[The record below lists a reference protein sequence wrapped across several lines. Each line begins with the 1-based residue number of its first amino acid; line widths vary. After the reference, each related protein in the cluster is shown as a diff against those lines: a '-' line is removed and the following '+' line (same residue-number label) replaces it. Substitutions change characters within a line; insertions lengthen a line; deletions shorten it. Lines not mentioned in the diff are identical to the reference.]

1 MSSKLLITDKT
12 LITNKSDKI
21 IYIKESNYDL
31 VKYFMKSHKRAREIN
46 NNILKSNNPSPL
58 LLSLLKLGDVP
69 VYEVARIL
77 NIIDDHKEFNITV
90 DTKYNK
96 LLKYVILLEKLDF
109 KNVNIIDRGLEKLK
123 IKFYLKYIL
132 AWIIML
138 VNSFF
143 IKKRHDKN
151 IFSIYNTTIA
161 YDFIE
166 PYQNEVVVYGSL
178 SPNIYLKPKYYSPK
192 KYIKFKFI
200 TVNKL
205 FKGIKNI
212 YNNIKIV
219 NKMNID
225 SELKNIFISYLFPL
239 ETQNMI
245 YLSLKDKFKYLE
257 NLLGMFDT
265 NSAIDYVTDN
275 LNKIGIKTI
284 CIPHGINYIYKVNYI
299 SLGTNLYTFWSKNH
313 YDRMMQSLLVEL
325 NNTKLKITGNYI
337 YTKTL
342 KSKKTSKKS
351 KKILVVGEYFEKNI
365 FYSSPFNK
373 KSANELLKTLSEFAK
388 KNKDCNILIRT
399 RIDDEYAQIAKKYL
413 SNNIK
418 LSSPKNSLIDEINE
432 HDLIISIFSNAIHEA
447 LLLNRKVL
455 QVNLL
460 GIENYRTLASDGLV
474 YYADTVDALKKKLQ
488 EWYRGELKDLDYERH
503 LREYCNNGIF
513 EKIKLD

>member
-1 MSSKLLITDKT
+1 MSNKLLITDKT
-12 LITNKSDKI
+12 LVTSKSDKI

-31 VKYFMKSHKRAREIN
+31 VKYFMKSHKRARKIN
-46 NNILKSNNPSPL
+46 NKILNNNNQSSL

-69 VYEVARIL
+69 IYEVARIL
-77 NIIDDHKEFNITV
+77 NIIDDYKEFDITV

-96 LLKYVILLEKLDF
+96 LLKYIILLEKLDF
-109 KNVNIIDRGLEKLK
+109 KKVNIIDRGLEKLK
-123 IKFYLKYIL
+123 IKFYLKYIV
-132 AWIIML
+132 AWIIMV
-138 VNSFF
+138 VNSIF
-143 IKKRHDKN
+143 IKKKHDKN
-151 IFSIYNTTIA
+151 IFSIYNTNIA

-166 PYQNEVVVYGSL
+166 PYQKDVVVYGSL

-192 KYIKFKFI
+192 NYIKFKYI
-200 TVNKL
+200 TVNKF
-205 FKGIKNI
+205 FKGIRNI

-219 NKMNID
+219 NKMDID

-245 YLSLKDKFKYLE
+245 YLSLKDKFINLT

-299 SLGTNLYTFWSKNH
+299 SLGTNMYTFWSKNH
-313 YDRMMQSLLVEL
+313 YNRIMQSLLIKP

-342 KSKKTSKKS
+342 KHRKITKKS

-373 KSANELLKTLSEFAK
+373 KNANELLKTLSEFAK
-388 KNKDCNILIRT
+388 KNQDCSILIRT
-399 RIDDEYAQIAKKYL
+399 RIDDEYAQIAKNYL

-418 LSSPKNSLIDEINE
+418 LSSPKNPLIDEINE
-432 HDLIISIFSNAIHEA
+432 HDLIISIFSNALHEA
-447 LLLNRKVL
+447 LLLNKKVL

-460 GIENYRTLASDGLV
+460 GIENYRTLANDGLV
-474 YYADTVDALKKKLQ
+474 YYADTIDALNNKLKK
-488 EWYRGELKDLDYERH
+488 WYNGELKDLDYERH
-503 LREYCNNGIF
+503 LREYCNNGVF